1 MLHFLLQDLDFFF
14 FFIQLGLQQLSGLFQ
29 RRDIRSFLISDA
41 CETCLGLEDSLEA
54 FVEGRG
60 FFCAD
65 GSVSGDSGRDLWG
78 RLVRQAAEA
87 VAAGFWSEFDCAR
100 IVWSI
105 STVSLLSDM
114 FVYLFGSILK
124 KKGAEKTCNWCYERL
139 LLLSNH
145 HGVCQKTSCRSIFF
159 FDTTVR
165 SPATRIIQ

>member
-1 MLHFLLQDLDFFF
+1 MRLVLAWKTLWKPLL
-14 FFIQLGLQQLSGLFQ
+14 
-29 RRDIRSFLISDA
+29 REEASFVRMVLYQETPEEA
-41 CETCLGLEDSLEA
+41 CEVVWFD
-54 FVEGRG
+54 
-60 FFCAD
+60 
-65 GSVSGDSGRDLWG
+65 
-78 RLVRQAAEA
+78 
-87 VAAGFWSEFDCAR
+87 EFDCAR

-165 SPATRIIQ
+165 SRLHE